1 MRCIHNRSLLYGK
14 RKSVSFVSCCWSTHG
29 PLADDA
35 IVTSERFMHFPEK
48 RSKQIRGP
56 ISMRNNM
63 AIQAQ
68 REQTKQTKRRTVYTL
83 IGNK

>member
-1 MRCIHNRSLLYGK
+1 MRCIHNRSLLYEKKTCVFGEFC
-14 RKSVSFVSCCWSTHG
+14 RSTHG

-35 IVTSERFMHFPEK
+35 IVTSERFMHFTEK

-63 AIQAQ
+63 AIQAR
-68 REQTKQTKRRTVYTL
+68 REETKQTKRRTVYTL